1 MAGPR
6 TTREALMVELLGD
19 VDALLARVE
28 QLPHAVM
35 KAESALRATVT
46 ALEDA
51 GDQYR
56 IAVTAFNEQAK
67 AELTQHLDRKAAEVT
82 SKTVDEQ
89 RAALQSAAR
98 AAFASATADNAAQL
112 RISPDRVANHYQRT
126 SKLRWI
132 EHGMTALLASL
143 LTAAMM
149 HLLN

>member
-6 TTREALMVELLGD
+6 TTREALIAELLGD

-28 QLPHAVM
+28 QLPHAVRE
-35 KAESALRATVT
+35 AEATLRGTVT

-51 GDQYR
+51 GDKYR
-56 IAVTAFNEQAK
+56 MAVTAFNEQAK

-98 AAFASATADNAAQL
+98 SAFASVASENAAQL
-112 RISPDRVANHYQRT
+112 NIRLDRAINQFRR
-126 SKLRWI
+126 SNKLRWI
-132 EHGMTALLASL
+132 EHGMTALLASV
-143 LTAAMM
+143 LTAGMI
-149 HLLN
+149 HCLR